1 MEWKPRLADPQELS
15 AAIDLSAVVF
25 GVGPTATKDFRAQV
39 TAAIEPE
46 RAFVVDDGGVVVGTG
61 SAYTFEMAVPGST
74 VPVPLAG
81 VTFVGVAPTHRRR
94 GILRAIMDALVDQ
107 ALDRGEPAAGLTA
120 SEGVIYRRFG
130 YGVAARYQALTVDTT
145 RSAELVEH
153 DVPGRLRLIDEAEAA
168 SLLPDVWSRYWPRVP
183 GELNRTAGWW
193 ASEALDPE
201 YERDGASARY
211 VVVHDDP
218 GGSADGYAV
227 YRLKQG
233 WGSGDPAHELSVVE
247 IAAASE
253 QVEGALL
260 RYLLDVDL
268 VRTVKM
274 SAPVD
279 LPLWWRL
286 ADPRAAQ
293 VTNER
298 DHLWLRPL
306 DVARCLGARSY
317 AGDGGLVVEVVDGAR
332 PELGGR
338 FRLEAGAGG
347 AEAEA
352 ARTDADADL
361 ALAMPELGSVLLGG
375 VTWETLRRAGLVDE
389 VRPGAITRAD
399 TLFRPTRAPFC
410 ATGF

>member
-1 MEWKPRLADPQELS
+1 MDWKPRLADPQELS

-25 GVGPTATKDFRAQV
+25 GVGPAATKDFRAQV

-74 VPVPLAG
+74 VAVPLAG

-94 GILRAIMDALVDQ
+94 GILRAIMAALVDQ
-107 ALDRGEPAAGLTA
+107 ALERGEAAAGLTA

-130 YGVAARYQALTVDTT
+130 YGVAARYQALTVDTA
-145 RSAELVEH
+145 RSAELTEH
-153 DVPGRLRLIDEAEAA
+153 DVPGRLRLVDEAEAA

-183 GELNRTAGWW
+183 GEVNRTARWW
-193 ASEALDPE
+193 ASMAVDPE
-201 YERDGASARY
+201 DEREGASARY
-211 VVVHDDP
+211 IVVHEDP
-218 GGSADGYAV
+218 GGSPDGYAV
-227 YRLKQG
+227 YRMKL
-233 WGSGDPAHELSVVE
+233 SSDELSVVE

-253 QVEGALL
+253 QVEAALL

-268 VRTVKM
+268 VRYVRL
-274 SAPVD
+274 SAPAD
-279 LPLWWRL
+279 LPLRWRL
-286 ADPRAAQ
+286 VDPRAVE
-293 VTNER
+293 VTRER

-306 DVARCLGARSY
+306 DVARCLGARRY
-317 AGDGGLVVEVVDGAR
+317 AGEGSLVVEVVDGDR

-347 AEAEA
+347 ASAEA
-352 ARTDADADL
+352 SRTGDDPDV
-361 ALAMPELGSVLLGG
+361 ALAMPDLGAVLLGG
-375 VTWETLRRAGLVDE
+375 VSWATLRRAGLVDE
-389 VRPGAITRAD
+389 RRPGGVDRAD
-399 TLFRPTRAPFC
+399 ALFRPERAPFC

>member
-15 AAIDLSAVVF
+15 AAIDLSAIVF

-39 TAAIEPE
+39 AAALEPE

-61 SAYTFEMAVPGST
+61 SAYTFEMAMPGST
-74 VPVPLAG
+74 ASVPLAG

-130 YGVAARYQALTVDTT
+130 YGVAARYQSLSVDTA

-153 DVPGRLRLIDEAEAA
+153 DVPGRLRLVDEAKGA
-168 SLLPDVWSRYWPRVP
+168 SLLPDVWRRYWPRVP
-183 GELNRTAGWW
+183 GEMNRTAGWW

-201 YERDGASARY
+201 YERDGATARY
-211 VVVHDDP
+211 IVVHEDAA
-218 GGSADGYAV
+218 GSADGYAI
-227 YRLKQG
+227 YRMKL
-233 WGSGDPAHELSVVE
+233 SSDELSVVE

-253 QVEGALL
+253 EVEGALL

-274 SAPVD
+274 AAAVD
-279 LPLWWRL
+279 LPLSWRL
-286 ADPRAAQ
+286 ADPRAAT
-293 VTNER
+293 VSDER

-306 DVARCLGARSY
+306 DVARCLGARRY
-317 AGDGGLVVEVVDGAR
+317 AGDGSLVVEVVDRAR

-352 ARTDADADL
+352 TRTDADADL
-361 ALAMPELGSVLLGG
+361 ALAIPELGSVLLGA
-375 VTWETLRRAGLVDE
+375 VSWETLRRAGLVDE
-389 VRPGAITRAD
+389 LRPGAITGAD

>member
-25 GVGPTATKDFRAQV
+25 GVGPVATDDFRAQV
-39 TAAIEPE
+39 TAAAEPE
-46 RAFVVDDGGVVVGTG
+46 RAFVVDDGGAVVGTG
-61 SAYTFEMAVPGST
+61 AAYTFEMAMPGGA
-74 VPVPLAG
+74 VPLAG

-107 ALDRGEPAAGLTA
+107 SLDRGEPAAGLTA

-130 YGVAARYQALTVDTT
+130 YGVAARYQSLTVDTT

-153 DVPGRLRLIDEAEAA
+153 AVPGRLRLVGKAEAA
-168 SLLPDVWSRYWPRVP
+168 SLLPEVWRRYWPRVP
-183 GELNRTAGWW
+183 GEVDRTAGWW
-193 ASEALDPE
+193 ASEAIDPT

-211 VVVHDDP
+211 IVLHEDP
-218 GGSADGYAV
+218 DGSADGYAI
-227 YRLKQG
+227 YRIKQG
-233 WGSGDPAHELSVVE
+233 WGGDDAAHELSIVD

-260 RYLLDVDL
+260 RFLLDVDL

-274 SAPVD
+274 SGPVD
-279 LPLWWRL
+279 LPFSWRL
-286 ADPRAAQ
+286 ADPRALQ
-293 VTNER
+293 VTGER

-306 DVARCLGARSY
+306 DVARCLGARRY
-317 AGDGGLVVEVVDGAR
+317 AGDGGLVVDVVDGAR

-338 FRLEAGAGG
+338 FRLEVGAGG

-352 ARTDADADL
+352 VRTDADADL
-361 ALAMPELGSVLLGG
+361 ALAMPELGSVLLGA
-375 VTWETLRRAGLVDE
+375 VSWATLRRAGLIDE
-389 VRPGAITRAD
+389 LRPGAITRAD
-399 TLFRPTRAPFC
+399 TLFRPERAPFC

>member
-15 AAIDLSAVVF
+15 AAIDLSAIVF

-39 TAAIEPE
+39 AAALEPE

-61 SAYTFEMAVPGST
+61 SAYTFEMAMPGST
-74 VPVPLAG
+74 ASVPLAG

-130 YGVAARYQALTVDTT
+130 YGVAARYRSLSVDTA

-153 DVPGRLRLIDEAEAA
+153 DVPGRLRLVDEAEAA
-168 SLLPDVWSRYWPRVP
+168 SLLPDVWRRYWPRVP
-183 GELNRTAGWW
+183 GEMNRTAGWW
-193 ASEALDPE
+193 VSEALDPE
-201 YERDGASARY
+201 YERHGASARY
-211 VVVHDDP
+211 IVVHEDP

-227 YRLKQG
+227 YRMKL
-233 WGSGDPAHELSVVE
+233 SSDELSVMQ

-253 QVEGALL
+253 EVEGALL

-274 SAPVD
+274 AAAVD
-279 LPLWWRL
+279 LPLSWRL
-286 ADPRAAQ
+286 ADPRAAT
-293 VTNER
+293 VSDER

-306 DVARCLGARSY
+306 DVARCLGARRY
-317 AGDGGLVVEVVDGAR
+317 AGDGSLVVEVVDRAR

-352 ARTDADADL
+352 TRTDADADL
-361 ALAMPELGSVLLGG
+361 ALAMPELGSVLLGA
-375 VTWETLRRAGLVDE
+375 VSWETLRRAGLVDE
-389 VRPGAITRAD
+389 LRPGAITRAD

-410 ATGF
+410 ATDF